1 MRAAGGVLRVLRL
14 LDHDA
19 VLVGDPVERVEVA
32 ERVGDR
38 GGAEHDRQRVGVAL
52 LVEQLQAGGQRALR
66 GLQRV
71 AGDAQ
76 PLAGS
81 RELALSPRPSG
92 SAARRVACARARG
105 ASRASRAPA
114 RPRASERPGRRS
126 AASAREQWSPS
137 PRRRSPPG
145 PVRRE
150 QAGLRGRPA
159 NSGACASPPARRGTV
174 PHEFVPIRAQCGI
187 WPFWVKE
194 AVCGRPRTLL
204 GCRACD
210 VPAPLSRAPVE
221 PHQAPP
227 PLDKT

>member
-1 MRAAGGVLRVLRL
+1 MRAAARVLRVLRL

-32 ERVGDR
+32 QRVGDR

-66 GLQRV
+66 GLERV
-71 AGDAQ
+71 AGDAE

-81 RELALSPRPSG
+81 RELAPYLGRPDPQLDESR
-92 SAARRVACARARG
+92 ALAREARVERVELQHDPARASGQVGVLLRQ
-105 ASRASRAPA
+105 PA
-114 RPRASERPGRRS
+114 N
-126 AASAREQWSPS
+126 QWSPS
-137 PRRRSPPG
+137 RRRRSPPG

-194 AVCGRPRTLL
+194 AVCGRPTTLL

-221 PHQAPP
+221 PHHSPP
-227 PLDKT
+227 SAR